1 MEKPWERPSHIR
13 VTPVAE
19 IGLAQMAAWV
29 KAGRRATRMTQQLVE
44 NISGV
49 DQTVIS
55 RLENGKVHSMRLVR
69 LAAVIGAIYDPR
81 PLPTRW
87 D

>member
-1 MEKPWERPSHIR
+1 MEKPWERPSHIH
-13 VTPVAE
+13 VAPVAE
-19 IGLAQMAAWV
+19 IGLAQIASWV
-29 KAGRRATRMTQQLVE
+29 KEGRRATHMTQQLVE

>member
-19 IGLAQMAAWV
+19 IGLTLIGSWI
-29 KAGRRATRMTQQLVE
+29 KEGRRATHMTQQLVE

-49 DQTVIS
+49 DQSVIS

-81 PLPTRW
+81 PRPSRW